1 MAISDEEWRRAQ
13 AFESAWWGS
22 CVNTLGEELK
32 QRTYARQMGLVEEAR
47 GGHLVYDLGGRSVI
61 DIGGG
66 PASLLLKCMN
76 PGRALVVEPMP
87 LPEWVRLR
95 YEAAGVRLVSVRGED
110 VSLAEAPFDEA
121 WLYNVLQHLQDP
133 ALVVANAR
141 RAARLVRV
149 FEWMDV
155 PPHEGHP
162 HTLRSDVLDAWL
174 GGRGATGVV
183 DAGGTRAYFGVFP
196 S

>member
-95 YEAAGVRLVSVRGED
+95 YKAAGVRLVSVRGED

-121 WLYNVLQHLQDP
+121 WLYNVLQHVQDP

-149 FEWMDV
+149 FEWIDV